1 MAAVS
6 FARRWADGYRI
17 AWEAGDAVAAA
28 ALYRD
33 DCVFRSA
40 PFREPEPPID
50 YTTRVYPEARAEDV
64 RFGEPVEEGDRAAV
78 EWWAT
83 LVLPDGEEQAIAGC
97 SMLRFD
103 DQGLVVESRDYWHM
117 EPGRREPHDDLG
129 AVKLGARRRSTA
141 AVAVAFADS
150 SIVVLALPELYGRF
164 NTTIEGVSWV
174 VTAYNA
180 AVAVTALALLLLLVH
195 RLRSAVLLGV
205 GLVLFLA
212 ASIACAAA
220 QSLAFLIGAR
230 TVQGVG
236 AALLLVGALP
246 VLGRAQLDGGGDVRA
261 RARARARWRAH
272 AGVRLAG
279 DLRRAGAGRRARA
292 GRPCARA
299 RACRRG
305 GGLEPL
311 ARAGR
316 CPRTPASGCSSARSS
331 ERSSWPCCS

>member
-17 AWEAGDAVAAA
+17 SWEAGDAAAAA

-40 PFREPEPPID
+40 PFRDPEPPID

-64 RFGEPVEEGDRAAV
+64 RFGEPVEAGDRAAV

-103 DQGLVVESRDYWHM
+103 EQGLVVESRDYWHM
-117 EPGRREPHDDLG
+117 EPGRREPHATWGQVRLG
-129 AVKLGARRRSTA
+129 RSAALTA

-180 AVAVTALALLLLLVH
+180 AVAVIALLLLLLVH
-195 RLRSAVLLGV
+195 RFARRCCWVRARALPR
-205 GLVLFLA
+205 GLDRVRGGA
-212 ASIACAAA
+212 EPRVPDRGPDRPRRRRGAAA
-220 QSLAFLIGAR
+220 G
-230 TVQGVG
+230 
-236 AALLLVGALP
+236 GALP
-246 VLGRAQLDGGGDVRA
+246 VLGRARWTAAATFGLALGPALGGVLTQAFDWRA
-261 RARARARWRAH
+261 IFVAQAPVAALGLVGLVRAH
-272 AGVRLAG
+272 AHVDAEEGWSCSLVRTLPANACLG
-279 DLRRAGAGRRARA
+279 LLFGA
-292 GRPCARA
+292 
-299 RACRRG
+299 
-305 GGLEPL
+305 LW
-311 ARAGR
+311 GR
-316 CPRTPASGCSSARSS
+316 C
-331 ERSSWPCCS
+331 SWPCCS